1 MEIEEINMSRPK
13 VYVSREIA
21 EKGLNLLREAT
32 EMTVWQEKEL
42 MPRATQFQLFADC
55 DGLLTTTDIA
65 VNAELLEACPN
76 VKVISNQAVGFD
88 NVDIQAC
95 TAAGVPVGNTPDVL
109 TETTADLA
117 FALILASARRLA
129 EMVAWVKQDL
139 WTPER
144 GMLEGL
150 GADVHHATL
159 GIIGLGRIGREVA
172 RRASGFNMTVLYHD
186 LQRDPQAEQEFGA
199 KYVDKETLL
208 QQSDFVSLH
217 LPLSTDTHHFIGAD
231 ELKLMKSSSILIN
244 SARGQIVDQT
254 ALLNALKNRQISGA
268 GLDVTDP
275 EPMRSSDP
283 LLALPQV
290 TVLPH
295 IGSATLKTR
304 ADMAE
309 RAALN
314 LMNALSGQPMISC
327 INPDAAGTGRSAS
340 LYGRTNP

>member
-1 MEIEEINMSRPK
+1 MSKPK

-21 EKGLNLLREAT
+21 EEGLSLIREAT
-32 EMTVWQEKEL
+32 EMNVWREKEL
-42 MPRATQFQLFADC
+42 MPRETQFLLFADC

-88 NVDIQAC
+88 NVDIDAC

-129 EMVAWVKQDL
+129 EMVEWVKQDR

-144 GMLEGL
+144 GMLENL
-150 GADVHHATL
+150 GTDVHHATL
-159 GIIGLGRIGREVA
+159 GIVGMGRIGREVA
-172 RRASGFNMTVLYHD
+172 RRAGGFNMAVLYHD
-186 LQRDPQAEQEFGA
+186 LKRDPQAEQEFGA
-199 KYVDKETLL
+199 RYVDKEALL

-217 LPLSTDTHHFIGAD
+217 LPLSAGTHHYIGDA
-231 ELKLMKSSSILIN
+231 ELKLMKPSAILIN
-244 SARGQIVDQT
+244 SARGQIVDQA
-254 ALLNALKNRQISGA
+254 ALLDALKNERISGA

-275 EPMRSSDP
+275 EPIRSNHP

-304 ADMAE
+304 AKMAE

-314 LMNALSGQPMISC
+314 LIHALNGRPMISC
-327 INPDAAGTGRSAS
+327 VNPESVGQGRSAA
-340 LYGRTNP
+340 LFK